1 MVRRVMSAVHATP
14 RRSSAAADVTRP
26 IWDEDISW
34 QDRALCRWEDPN
46 LFFPPQTPEAK
57 EEKLA
62 REAKAKEICARCPVN
77 ASCLRYALDTREP
90 FGIWGGLN
98 ETERRQLAVR
108 EAG

>member
-1 MVRRVMSAVHATP
+1 MNAAPTTP
-14 RRSSAAADVTRP
+14 RRPSAADMVTRP
-26 IWDEDISW
+26 AWEDDASW
-34 QDRALCRWEDPN
+34 QERALCRQEDPN
-46 LFFPPQTPEAK
+46 LFFSPQATETK

-62 REAKAKEICARCPVN
+62 REAKAKEICARCPVK

-98 ETERRQLAVR
+98 ESERRQYLVR